1 MAKRLTKKQ
10 KEEIIEG
17 FTMGKSIDVLSQ
29 NFSCTTLTIIRNL
42 KNNLGELKY
51 KEIVE
56 KNKISNKNNLSQED
70 EFSENSNNIAN
81 MSFFKD
87 DSSDNIEQNESD
99 FLNTSVFLEIAPLD
113 FEIDSESRKEY
124 SSIPISNID
133 FPKNLYMVVDKKIEL
148 EIKFLKDFPE
158 WDFLPSNDLERKTI
172 EIFSDLKSAK
182 RACDKEQKVLK
193 IPNTDVFRIV
203 APILV
208 SRGITRIVCADQLIS
223 L

>member
-1 MAKRLTKKQ
+1 LAKRLTKKQ

-70 EFSENSNNIAN
+70 EFSENSIISAN

-99 FLNTSVFLEIAPLD
+99 FLNTSAFLEIAPLD

-124 SSIPISNID
+124 SSVPISNID

-182 RACDKEQKVLK
+182 IACDKEQKVLK